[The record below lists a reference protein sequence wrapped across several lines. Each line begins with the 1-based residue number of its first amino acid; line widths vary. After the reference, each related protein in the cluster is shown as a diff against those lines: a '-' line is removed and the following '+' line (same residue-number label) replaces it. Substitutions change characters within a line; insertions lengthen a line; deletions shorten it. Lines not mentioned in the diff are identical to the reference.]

1 MDLDASDKKVFCSRS
16 SPISSNIFNSSIQ
29 HISKKHS
36 EWLHAFQK
44 RFTGRLIPSL
54 FQLHHVVKSC
64 CGTAAAC
71 YWGATNSRHWHGS
84 LFSWII
90 TCWGAEFSCPRGL
103 SGIVVSSLLHQHLS
117 IWVFF
122 STLNAVVKELL
133 DENFKIHVVQFQI
146 KTASLCVPCQ
156 DISNTSLSGRRGG
169 YCYWFQGLI
178 LLEG

>member
-1 MDLDASDKKVFCSRS
+1 MFCSRS

-29 HISKKHS
+29 HISKKDS

-54 FQLHHVVKSC
+54 FQLHHGVKSC

-90 TCWGAEFSCPRGL
+90 TCWGAEFSCPGGL
-103 SGIVVSSLLHQHLS
+103 SGIVVSSLLHQHFS
-117 IWVFF
+117 IRVVF
-122 STLNAVVKELL
+122 STWIYCIALNAVVKELL

-156 DISNTSLSGRRGG
+156 DISNTCLSGRRGG
-169 YCYWFQGLI
+169 YCYWFPGLI